1 LWITACSKFSPLM
14 WERLRRFSALERPA
28 QILFLR
34 AILLLPLVSLSLR
47 WRGFR
52 ETQTVLERFL
62 SKANPEQNFAEA
74 SRRAALTAHMVNVAD
89 RHGLVHPSCLAKSLT
104 LRWLLERQGI
114 ASELRIG
121 IRKENEKFEA
131 HAWVE
136 RDGAALNEPEEHHR
150 HYAAFDAAFSSLPP
164 DEK

>member
-1 LWITACSKFSPLM
+1 M

-28 QILFLR
+28 QSLFLR
-34 AILLLPLVSLSLR
+34 AILVLPLVSLSLR

-52 ETQTVLERFL
+52 LTRAALERFL
-62 SKANPEQNFAEA
+62 PISDLEQDAA
-74 SRRAALTAHMVNVAD
+74 AARRHAALTAHMVNAAD

-104 LRWLLERQGI
+104 LWWLLGRLGI

-121 IRKENEKFEA
+121 IRKENQKFEA

-136 RDGAALNEPEEHHR
+136 HQGAALNEPEDHHR
-150 HYAAFDAAFSSLPP
+150 HFAALDGAFSSLPS
-164 DEK
+164 DE

>member
-1 LWITACSKFSPLM
+1 M

-28 QILFLR
+28 RSLFLR
-34 AILLLPLVSLSLR
+34 ATVLLPLVALSLR

-52 ETQTVLERFL
+52 ATQATLQRSLLNDNQER
-62 SKANPEQNFAEA
+62 E
-74 SRRAALTAHMVNVAD
+74 AALVSKSAAMIAHMVNAAD

-104 LRWLLERQGI
+104 LWWLLARQGI
-114 ASELRIG
+114 SSHLRIG
-121 IRKENEKFEA
+121 IRKKEEKFEA

-136 RDGAALNEPEEHHR
+136 RDGIALNEPDEHHY

-164 DEK
+164 EER